1 MIRTISLAS
10 SLLILLAGIASA
22 DDMTKMVEQELERLG
37 YTTGTV
43 DGEETL
49 ETTIAISKFQ
59 AENNLDITGEVSP
72 DLLRAL
78 MAAQP
83 GAPAAAAAVQAPAA
97 AQTPAPEPDAEA
109 LQAAQQA
116 CLQEKMMAAQEAQKK
131 KRGFGRLLSA
141 VTREAFRAGDYDLA
155 RTANDV
161 YSVNATAEDLSA
173 AAEDLGLTED
183 DLAECENPP
192 M

>member
-1 MIRTISLAS
+1 MAIAV
-10 SLLILLAGIASA
+10 LIVLSTQAVA
-22 DDMTKMVEQELERLG
+22 DELTKMIEQDLARLG
-37 YTTGTV
+37 YDTGPV

-59 AENNLDITGEVSP
+59 AEHQLDVTGEVSSE
-72 DLLRAL
+72 LARTL
-78 MAAQP
+78 MAAEP
-83 GAPAAAAAVQAPAA
+83 GGGAVAATGTAAATAAEAAPAPAV
-97 AQTPAPEPDAEA
+97 TETSDEA

-155 RTANDV
+155 RTASDV

-183 DLAECENPP
+183 DLAECENPV
-192 M
+192 